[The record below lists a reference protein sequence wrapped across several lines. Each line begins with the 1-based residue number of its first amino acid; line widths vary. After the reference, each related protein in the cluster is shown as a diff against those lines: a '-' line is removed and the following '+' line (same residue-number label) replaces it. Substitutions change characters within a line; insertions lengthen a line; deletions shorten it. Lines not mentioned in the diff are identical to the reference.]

1 MALIFNKDLGTSA
14 LLYSF
19 NNNVVRFKSN
29 TSGVTQTKATI
40 LTNGNTYTIYPDPA
54 GDFYFNFKGI
64 KSVELNVGNFAETIN
79 PDLAVS
85 LVYNWT
91 PKTILEETITFT
103 VFLSNNTTETATRAV
118 TWLNGYANL
127 IDYKRNYPN
136 LILDYSAFMLKPL
149 PLLKYWPG
157 LPFDFAFYANPA
169 SNFTLI
175 NNSASIDYTFTN
187 TNKVP
192 RLFFSDG
199 RLDISIEDYVPLNE
213 GFNSMTLTSGSTDIT
228 INWSLDE
235 TPPGI
240 SFSDLD
246 LEIFVNG
253 VRVVQKFTDDS
264 GSFAAKKGDTILVKI
279 FGAIVPTSGIGG
291 GNIEITGLPTQRTTT
306 YPLSID
312 TTFIAQG
319 DITIKAY
326 STWSADTYSAIRSA
340 VFIPATNANQKVTFT
355 KTYTSTTS
363 QAAAQALA
371 TADSGFTAEGQAYA
385 DAEAVPFVP
394 VPEDINFF
402 VEKTTS
408 YCNGHYLKWLNSF
421 GGWSYWLFY
430 KGNENLQTKELGVL
444 NNDFNN
450 LEDTVSP
457 VISLGT
463 ESQNA
468 IALLQEGITKDEML
482 LLRDLLDSAKVYM
495 FTGIAFTQSS
505 DKDWI
510 EVIVKSGN
518 FRLSNARERLNNLS
532 LTIELPM
539 NVNRKA

>member
-29 TSGVTQTKATI
+29 TAGVTQTKATI
-40 LTNGNTYTIYPDPA
+40 LTNGNTYTIYPDPN

-91 PKTILEETITFT
+91 AKTILEETITFT
-103 VFLSNNTTETATRAV
+103 VFLSNSTTETATRSV
-118 TWLNGYANL
+118 TWINGYANL
-127 IDYKRNYPN
+127 IDFKQQFPKYV
-136 LILDYSAFMLKPL
+136 LDYNSFLLKPL

-169 SNFTLI
+169 SNFKLI
-175 NNSASIDYTFTN
+175 NNSASIDWTFTN
-187 TNKVP
+187 ANKVP

-199 RLDISIEDYVPLNE
+199 RLEISIEDYVPLNE
-213 GFNSMTLTSGSTDIT
+213 GFNSMTLTSVTTDIT

-253 VRVVQKFTDDS
+253 VLKVEKFTDDS
-264 GSFAAKKGDTILVKI
+264 GSFSAKKGDTVLVKI
-279 FGAIVPTSGIGG
+279 LGDIVPTSGIGG
-291 GNIEITGLPTQRTTT
+291 ANLEITGLPTQRATT

-312 TTFIAQG
+312 TTFIAEG
-319 DITIKAY
+319 DITINAY

-340 VFIPATNANQKVTFT
+340 VFIPVTNANQKVTFT

-363 QAAAQALA
+363 QADAQLLA
-371 TADSGFTAEGQAYA
+371 DADSGFDAEGQAYA
-385 DAEAVPFVP
+385 DANAVPF
-394 VPEDINFF
+394 PEDINFF
-402 VEKTTS
+402 VEKINS
-408 YCNGHYLKWLNSF
+408 YCNGTYLKWLNSF

-457 VISLGT
+457 AISLGT
-463 ESQNA
+463 ESQNT
-468 IALLQEGITKDEML
+468 ISLLQEGITKDEML

-505 DKDWI
+505 DKDWV
-510 EVIVKSGN
+510 EVIVKAGN
-518 FRLSNARERLNNLS
+518 FRLSNAREKLNNLS
-532 LTIELPM
+532 VTIELPM
-539 NVNRKA
+539 NVNRKV

>member
-1 MALIFNKDLGTSA
+1 MALIFNKDLGTNA

-54 GDFYFNFKGI
+54 GNFYFNFKGI

-85 LVYNWT
+85 LVYDWT
-91 PKTILEETITFT
+91 PKALLAETITFT
-103 VFLSNNTTETATRAV
+103 VFLSNSTTEVATRTV

-136 LILDYSAFMLKPL
+136 LILDYSGFLLKPL
-149 PLLKYWPG
+149 PLIKYWPG
-157 LPFDFAFYANPA
+157 LPFDIAFYQNPT
-169 SNFTLI
+169 SSFTLI
-175 NNSASIDYTFTN
+175 NNSASIDWTFAN
-187 TNKVP
+187 ANKIP

-199 RLDISIEDYVPLNE
+199 RLDISIEDYVPLSE
-213 GFNSMTLTSGSTDIT
+213 GFNSMSLISGDNDIT

-246 LEIFVNG
+246 LQILVNG
-253 VRVVQKFTDDS
+253 VVKVNKFTDDS
-264 GSFAAKKGDTILVKI
+264 GSFAAKKGDTVLVKI
-279 FGAIVPTSGIGG
+279 SGGITPTSGIGG
-291 GNIEITGLPTQRTTT
+291 GNVEITGLPTQRTTT

-312 TTFIAQG
+312 TSFVG
-319 DITIKAY
+319 DGNITVTAY
-326 STWSADTYSAIRSA
+326 STWSATVYTAIRSA
-340 VFIPATNANQKVTFT
+340 VFMPATNANQKVTFT

-371 TADSGFTAEGQAYA
+371 NADGTFNSEGQTFANA
-385 DAEAVPFVP
+385 NAVPFVP
-394 VPEDINFF
+394 LPEDINFF
-402 VEKTTS
+402 VEKTSS

-430 KGNENLQTKELGVL
+430 KGNENIQTREQGVL

-457 VISLGT
+457 MISLGT
-463 ESQNA
+463 ESQNT
-468 IALLQEGITKDEML
+468 ISLFQEGITRDEML
-482 LLRDLLDSAKVYM
+482 LLRDLLDSAKVYL
-495 FTGIAFTQSS
+495 FTGVAFTQSS
-505 DKDWI
+505 DKDFV

-518 FRLSNARERLNNLS
+518 FRLSNARERINNLS

-539 NVNRKA
+539 NVTRKL

>member
-29 TSGVTQTKATI
+29 TAGVTQTKATI

-54 GDFYFNFKGI
+54 GNFYFNFKGI

-103 VFLSNNTTETATRAV
+103 VFLSNSTTETATRAV
-118 TWLNGYANL
+118 TWLNGFANL

-149 PLLKYWPG
+149 PLIKYWPG
-157 LPFDFAFYANPA
+157 LPFDIGFYVNPGA
-169 SNFTLI
+169 NFTLI
-175 NNSASIDYTFTN
+175 NNSASIDWTFTN

-199 RLDISIEDYVPLNE
+199 RLDISIEDYVPLND
-213 GFNSMTLTSGSTDIT
+213 GFNSMTLESG
-228 INWSLDE
+228 
-235 TPPGI
+235 
-240 SFSDLD
+240 
-246 LEIFVNG
+246 
-253 VRVVQKFTDDS
+253 
-264 GSFAAKKGDTILVKI
+264 
-279 FGAIVPTSGIGG
+279 
-291 GNIEITGLPTQRTTT
+291 
-306 YPLSID
+306 
-312 TTFIAQG
+312 
-319 DITIKAY
+319 
-326 STWSADTYSAIRSA
+326 
-340 VFIPATNANQKVTFT
+340 TN
-355 KTYTSTTS
+355 S
-363 QAAAQALA
+363 
-371 TADSGFTAEGQAYA
+371 
-385 DAEAVPFVP
+385 
-394 VPEDINFF
+394 INFL
-402 VEKTTS
+402 VEKINS
-408 YCNGHYLKWLNSF
+408 YCNGTYLKWLNSF

-444 NNDFNN
+444 NNDFSN

-457 VISLGT
+457 MISLGT
-463 ESQNA
+463 ESQNT

-505 DKDWI
+505 DKDWV

-518 FRLSNARERLNNLS
+518 FRLSNARERINNLS
-532 LTIELPM
+532 ITIELPM

>member
-1 MALIFNKDLGTSA
+1 MALIFNKDLGTNA

-29 TSGVTQTKATI
+29 ASGVTQTKATI
-40 LTNGNTYTIYPDPA
+40 LTNGNIYTIYPDPA
-54 GDFYFNFKGI
+54 GNFYFNFKGI

-85 LVYNWT
+85 LVYDWT
-91 PKTILEETITFT
+91 PKTILSETITFT
-103 VFLSNNTTETATRAV
+103 VFLSNSTTETATRAV
-118 TWLNGYANL
+118 TWLNGFANL

-149 PLLKYWPG
+149 PLVKYWTG
-157 LPFDFAFYANPA
+157 LPFDIGFYANPA

-175 NNSASIDYTFTN
+175 NNSASIDWTFTN
-187 TNKVP
+187 ANKVP

-199 RLDISIEDYVPLNE
+199 RLDISIDDYVPLNE
-213 GFNSMTLTSGSTDIT
+213 GFNSMTLASGSNDIT
-228 INWSLDE
+228 INWSIDE

-240 SFSDLD
+240 SFVDIN

-253 VRVVQKFTDDS
+253 TRVVQKFTDDS
-264 GSFAAKKGDTILVKI
+264 GSFAAKKGDTILVTI
-279 FGAIVPTSGIGG
+279 YGATVPTSGIGG
-291 GNIEITGLPTQRTTT
+291 ANVEITGLPTQRATT
-306 YPLSID
+306 YPLSIG
-312 TTFIAQG
+312 TSFIAEG
-319 DITIKAY
+319 DITVTAY
-326 STWSADTYSAIRSA
+326 STWSATVYTALRSA

-363 QAAAQALA
+363 QSAAQALA
-371 TADSGFTAEGQAYA
+371 TADSGFNAEGQAYA
-385 DAEAVPFVP
+385 NANAVPFVP

-402 VEKTTS
+402 VEKITS
-408 YCNGHYLKWLNSF
+408 YCNGTYLKWLNSF

-463 ESQNA
+463 ESQNT
-468 IALLQEGITKDEML
+468 ISLLQEGITKDEML
-482 LLRDLLDSAKVYM
+482 LLRDLLDSVKVYM

-518 FRLSNARERLNNLS
+518 FRLSNARERINNLS